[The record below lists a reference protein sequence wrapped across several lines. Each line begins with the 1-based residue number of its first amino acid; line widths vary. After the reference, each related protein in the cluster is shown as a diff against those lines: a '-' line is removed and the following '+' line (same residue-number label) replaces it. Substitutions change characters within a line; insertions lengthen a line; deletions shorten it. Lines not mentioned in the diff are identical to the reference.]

1 MRIGVEAPLA
11 DPSPQFTSV
20 FSPGPA
26 RLDIHSSPATQLL
39 SIPSAISSLRADTL
53 TSPSGG
59 SELVRGSS
67 TILTGGSDVIATVRD
82 PRAPMATR
90 FGLGFVRGLPRGTHF
105 LLDHMPVRAWNAQL
119 QLAYEV
125 YVWSSFTSV
134 VRVEGERTRHAA
146 AA

>member
-1 MRIGVEAPLA
+1 MRTGVEPPLA

-20 FSPGPA
+20 FSPDPA
-26 RLDIHSSPATQLL
+26 RLDIPPLPPPMSYLFLPLSPHSERIRSHRPQADLN
-39 SIPSAISSLRADTL
+39 SS
-53 TSPSGG
+53 
-59 SELVRGSS
+59 GSS

-82 PRAPMATR
+82 PRAPMTTR

-105 LLDHMPVRAWNAQL
+105 LPDHMPSRVWDAQL

-134 VRVEGERTRHAA
+134 VRVEGE
-146 AA
+146 